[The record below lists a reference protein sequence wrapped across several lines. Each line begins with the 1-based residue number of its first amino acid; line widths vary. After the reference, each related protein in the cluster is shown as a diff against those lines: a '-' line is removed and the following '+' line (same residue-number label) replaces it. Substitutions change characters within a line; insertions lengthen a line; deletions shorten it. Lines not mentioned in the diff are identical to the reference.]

1 MVSDFCFREIKGFF
15 FSFVKCMTADVLGNR
30 LPIMPTENDTVVR
43 HLVLFRLMTVKD
55 GVQVDAL
62 AAMGGDAEFLLPQ
75 DGFFM
80 GFQPEAARHVTDTP
94 DISICFQP
102 ELGFL

>member
-1 MVSDFCFREIKGFF
+1 
-15 FSFVKCMTADVLGNR
+15 
-30 LPIMPTENDTVVR
+30 MPTENDTVVR
-43 HLVLFRLMTVKD
+43 HLVLFRKVAVKD

-80 GFQPEAARHVTDTP
+80 RFQPEAARRMTDTP
-94 DISICFQP
+94 DISIRFQP
-102 ELGFL
+102 ELGLL